1 MYPVA
6 SKGLMASAWL
16 CHGIGGGA
24 GMEAAQGLCRSK
36 TTRFPV
42 FASLIPSC
50 LRYTGLLGAGLIQ
63 VHLLPLLMHL

>member
-42 FASLIPSC
+42 FAS
-50 LRYTGLLGAGLIQ
+50 
-63 VHLLPLLMHL
+63 